1 MVARQTRARPSFNG
15 GRLSDPAEMIAEHPA
30 TSMVVLFGVGLGVGL
45 VVGHAI
51 CESMRTERSDSLLNK
66 LSCQIRDTLK
76 QALPEGVWQ
85 HLS

>member
-1 MVARQTRARPSFNG
+1 MVARHTRAQPGANG
-15 GRLSDPAEMIAEHPA
+15 GRTSNPAEMIADHPA

-45 VVGHAI
+45 VIGHAI
-51 CESMRTERSDSLLNK
+51 CESTRTQSESLVHK